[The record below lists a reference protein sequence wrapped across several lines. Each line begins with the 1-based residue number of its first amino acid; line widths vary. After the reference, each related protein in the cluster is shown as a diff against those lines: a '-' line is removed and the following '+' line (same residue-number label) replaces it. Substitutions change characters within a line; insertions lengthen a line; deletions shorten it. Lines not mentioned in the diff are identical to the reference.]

1 MVAFGCGQAEP
12 FEEDCYLVLENRKA
26 GLCEG
31 GYQGYLTVF
40 GLDRLEKVLLVI
52 SRQLLEEGSY
62 PCNLSWVYELILW
75 LLFYLLFLCVDCRYF
90 LFGFGF

>member
-1 MVAFGCGQAEP
+1 M
-12 FEEDCYLVLENRKA
+12 

-52 SRQLLEEGSY
+52 SGQLLEEGGY
-62 PCNLSWVYELILW
+62 PCNLSW
-75 LLFYLLFLCVDCRYF
+75 
-90 LFGFGF
+90 G

>member
-1 MVAFGCGQAEP
+1 M
-12 FEEDCYLVLENRKA
+12 

-52 SRQLLEEGSY
+52 SGQLLEEGGY
-62 PCNLSWVYELILW
+62 PCNLSWGYELILW
-75 LLFYLLFLCVDCRYF
+75 LWLYLLFLCADYRYF
-90 LFGFGF
+90 LFGFGFGPPF